1 MASALPP
8 VALPVD
14 AAATDD
20 PDAVVVGVPA
30 GTIVAVV
37 EPMGRDVAV
46 DPAPVVEPMGR
57 DVAVDPMEPV
67 HMVPSHPP
75 PFPWT
80 TYGAS
85 FIVVAG
91 AATGT
96 VVACVHEAWSAAILT
111 ALVATVT
118 VVAVAVHATNE
129 CHWLRHDLLDPL
141 GGTVRDVDRL
151 RRPRRLSPV
160 ALDTCGIMVPSHP
173 DLCSICLDQPG
184 RRLVLPCLH
193 AYHPECIGTWFER
206 RRTCPLCGMDPW
218 FTPTVRTTPTPAS
231 ASP

>member
-1 MASALPP
+1 MPPHRTTMASALPP

-14 AAATDD
+14 ATTDDD

-37 EPMGRDVAV
+37 EPMV
-46 DPAPVVEPMGR
+46 DPVDGVVDDP
-57 DVAVDPMEPV
+57 PMEPV
-67 HMVPSHPP
+67 HMVPSHPL

-85 FIVVAG
+85 FLVVAG

-96 VVACVHEAWSAAILT
+96 VVACIHEAWSAAILT

-118 VVAVAVHATNE
+118 VVAVVVHATNE
-129 CHWLRHDLLDPL
+129 CHWLRHDPLDPL
-141 GGTVRDVDRL
+141 HGTVRDVDRL

-193 AYHPECIGTWFER
+193 AYHPECIGAWFER

-218 FTPTVRTTPTPAS
+218 FTPTVRTAAAPVPVPAT
-231 ASP
+231 SP